1 MSEQLPAQASLSE
14 ASPRNTMPGPPSQSL
29 REKLLFLRAKSRAT
43 LAASTASR
51 RTSTRQ
57 DEPLN
62 TQRASSI
69 TPQIQ
74 ETPVVGEHTRLEAQP
89 SRLPVVSP
97 LPVRSFQPI
106 PHTPTYPSKLGL
118 HSENSYSQTTI
129 ALSPTH
135 LGEMEFVIP
144 LSMNTRV
151 KDQYISTINYY
162 QQAVQT
168 LLKDE
173 APNDRI
179 QEQIRKMLE
188 RANQVTTH
196 IDLDSPSQVA
206 QEQQYAHEE
215 ALWAENCSSKFKF
228 IRHLFDAVRQFD
240 VHIAIVGR
248 SGRLLDI
255 LETFLRGRRVR
266 YNRPDTLSRSN
277 APLAK
282 GRSNVTLLASGPD
295 GAAYLPRP
303 ATLVIAFDGSFN
315 AQDPQVKLLR
325 SHLVNVGQ
333 LSPVI
338 HLLVYGSAEHIE
350 RCLPESTDSLKR
362 LKQIVHYMTQTRDDV
377 GRLLPDE
384 LGAAA
389 SAEEVAAFLEA
400 GAMEKDW
407 AVPAIR
413 PIDVDSLEMN
423 ESPSLHEPRSNPE
436 SNSIATTSPMARQ
449 SSNSKRGLVC
459 WKRFDPMNFCSLI
472 DNIHPRM
479 PMLTSTIWL
488 RRNGR
493 K

>member
-1 MSEQLPAQASLSE
+1 
-14 ASPRNTMPGPPSQSL
+14 MPGPPSQSL
-29 REKLLFLRAKSRAT
+29 REKLLFLRAKSRAS
-43 LAASTASR
+43 LAATR
-51 RTSTRQ
+51 RTTTKE

-62 TQRASSI
+62 AQRAPSI
-69 TPQIQ
+69 TPKVQ
-74 ETPVVGEHTRLEAQP
+74 ETPVVGEQTRLETQQL
-89 SRLPVVSP
+89 RLPLVSP
-97 LPVRSFQPI
+97 LPVRSFQPT
-106 PHTPTYPSKLGL
+106 PHAPFYPSKLGL
-118 HSENSYSQTTI
+118 HSENSYPPSTI
-129 ALSPTH
+129 ALSPAH

-162 QQAVQT
+162 QQAVYA
-168 LLKDE
+168 LANDE
-173 APNDRI
+173 VPNDKVR
-179 QEQIRKMLE
+179 EQIHKMLE

-196 IDLDSPSQVA
+196 IDLDSPGQVA
-206 QEQQYAHEE
+206 QEQQFAHEE

-228 IRHLFDAVRQFD
+228 IRHLFDAVKQFD

-255 LETFLRGRRVR
+255 LETFLRGRRLR

-277 APLAK
+277 APVAK
-282 GRSNVTLLASGPD
+282 GRVNVTLLASGPD

-338 HLLVYGSAEHIE
+338 HLLVYASAEHIE

-362 LKQIVHYMTQTRDDV
+362 LRKIVNYMTQTREDV

-400 GAMEKDW
+400 GALEKDW

-413 PIDVDSLEMN
+413 TIDVDGLEVN
-423 ESPSLHEPRSNPE
+423 ESPLRHEHRNDPE
-436 SNSIATTSPMARQ
+436 NNSIAIASPMARQ
-449 SSNSKRGLVC
+449 SSNPKRGLVRF
-459 WKRFDPMNFCSLI
+459 KRFQIVLVCGLTD
-472 DNIHPRM
+472 IHTR
-479 PMLTSTIWL
+479 TSTLALMIQPPK
-488 RRNGR
+488 NGR

>member
-1 MSEQLPAQASLSE
+1 MSEQLSTQAGVSE
-14 ASPRNTMPGPPSQSL
+14 APPRTPMPGPPSQSL
-29 REKLLFLRAKSRAT
+29 REKLLSLRAKSRASLQT
-43 LAASTASR
+43 TR
-51 RTSTRQ
+51 RTNTKE
-57 DEPLN
+57 DESAR
-62 TQRASSI
+62 TQRAPSI
-69 TPQIQ
+69 VSQVQ
-74 ETPVVGEHTRLEAQP
+74 ETPVVVKQHRHELPQ

-106 PHTPTYPSKLGL
+106 PHAPTFPSKLGL
-118 HSENSYSQTTI
+118 HSENSYSPSTI

-151 KDQYISTINYY
+151 KDQYISTLNYY
-162 QQAVQT
+162 QQEVKA
-168 LLKDE
+168 LLKDDVPSDQTRE
-173 APNDRI
+173 KV
-179 QEQIRKMLE
+179 RKMVE

-228 IRHLFDAVRQFD
+228 IRHLFDAVKQFD

-255 LETFLRGRRVR
+255 LETFLRGRRLR
-266 YNRPDTLSRSN
+266 YSRPDTLSRFNPS
-277 APLAK
+277 AAK
-282 GRSNVTLLASGPD
+282 GRVNVTLLASGPD

-315 AQDPQVKLLR
+315 AQEPQVKLLR
-325 SHLVNVGQ
+325 NHLVNVGQ

-350 RCLPESTDSLKR
+350 RCLPESTDSLNR
-362 LKQIVHYMTQTRDDV
+362 LRKIVNYMIQTRDDV

-400 GAMEKDW
+400 GALEKDW

-413 PIDVDSLEMN
+413 SIEVDGLEIDEAVPSRDHKNDSEN
-423 ESPSLHEPRSNPE
+423 
-436 SNSIATTSPMARQ
+436 NSIATTSPMARQ
-449 SSNSKRGLVC
+449 SSNSKRSLVGY
-459 WKRFDPMNFCSLI
+459 KNLDFKIFGDLT
-472 DNIHPRM
+472 NILTRM
-479 PMLTSTIWL
+479 PISTLMIQSQ
-488 RRNGR
+488 
-493 K
+493 